1 MSHVEHTC
9 SPMGFIKQE
18 ENFLNPLG
26 VRLSFLQSFI
36 AELNLYSL
44 AHGGLE
50 MYQSPP
56 HGSPLFGQS
65 QYCYL

>member
-1 MSHVEHTC
+1 VSDYLFH
-9 SPMGFIKQE
+9 
-18 ENFLNPLG
+18 N
-26 VRLSFLQSFI
+26 I

-56 HGSPLFGQS
+56 HGSPLLAS
-65 QYCYL
+65 PSIAIYDIA